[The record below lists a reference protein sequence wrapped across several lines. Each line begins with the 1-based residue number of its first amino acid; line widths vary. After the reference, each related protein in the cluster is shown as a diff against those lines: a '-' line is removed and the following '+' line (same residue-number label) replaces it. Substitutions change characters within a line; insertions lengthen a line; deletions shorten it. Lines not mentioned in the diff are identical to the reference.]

1 MKKYLPFLV
10 MIALQVLILALVP
23 ARTLMT
29 RAVGEEISL
38 PLAPIDPYDMWSGY
52 YVILNYDISR
62 PDLTQ
67 WDKLKFEDGQTVW
80 AVVKRDSVGA
90 FRLSRFAKTKQE
102 NLSSNE
108 RQFVGTYRDG
118 SIRYGIEAYFI
129 PEARRLEIEQEVQK
143 KREQTRMIVA
153 VTSDGHAAVKR
164 MVVGNKTY
172 EF

>member
-1 MKKYLPFLV
+1 MKKYIPFLG

-23 ARTLMT
+23 ARTLVT
-29 RAVGEEISL
+29 RAVGEEVSL

-67 WDKLKFEDGQTVW
+67 WDKLNFENGQTVW
-80 AVVKRDSVGA
+80 AVVKRDSVGT
-90 FRLSRFAKTKQE
+90 FRLSRFAKEKQE
-102 NLSSNE
+102 SLTSNE
-108 RQFVGTYRDG
+108 RQFTGTYRDG

-129 PEARRLEIEQEVQK
+129 PEARRFEIEKEVQK

-153 VTSDGHAAVKR
+153 VTPDGRAAVKR
-164 MVVGNKTY
+164 MVIGNK
-172 EF
+172 